1 MSEAQE
7 WKIIYDQYESENQ
20 HLREAL
26 CTLGNGYFASRGAL
40 NCASIS
46 HNFAENPHYPG
57 TYVGGAFNKLKSSV
71 SGEVIENE
79 SIVNWP
85 NWLHLTFVH
94 EDGMR
99 YHIDEVEILQF
110 KQVLD
115 LKLGQLETN
124 IDFKDQL
131 GRESNL
137 QTCRIVSMADPHL
150 GAYEWK
156 LTPQNW
162 SGSIDI
168 ISSLEGNVLNRGVP
182 RYSDLNSKHVDLL
195 EKGQY
200 GEDTLFMLSCTNYS
214 GIKLAQAVRTQVYSG
229 DEPYTLDRNVEG
241 EEHDI
246 AHRLQLTVQEKQP
259 VTVNK
264 TLALFSSRDNGIG
277 NLVEDATRKVTHAPI
292 ISEVF
297 AQHHLAWKS
306 LWQHSDIRVKAENH
320 VQVLLRL
327 HIFHLL
333 QVASPNSIDMDV
345 SVPSRG
351 LHGEAYRG
359 NIMWDELFIFPVI
372 NYFQPSI
379 TRNMLKYRYHRIQE
393 ARRAAS
399 LHGYQ
404 GAMFPWQSGS
414 DGQENAQ
421 EIHLNP
427 ESGRW
432 IEDNTHLQR
441 HVNAAIAL
449 SIWRYYT
456 ISNDHIFLEEYGAE
470 MFFSIMMFWSSNAD
484 YNEERQRYE
493 IRHVVGPDEFHTSY
507 PNSEEPGLHN
517 NAYTNILV
525 AWLMQK
531 SLQLLENLPS
541 HLRNN
546 LQDKLNIEE
555 NDLRKWQAMSEK
567 LYVPFIEKDI
577 IEQFEGYRD
586 LEELDWDA
594 YRKKYGKISRLDRI
608 LEKEQKDPNAFKV
621 SKQADVLMLFYL
633 LTSEE
638 LEDTFNRLGYS
649 FNAKLIENNINYYEK
664 RTSHGS
670 TLSRLVYSWVTT
682 RANRKKSWH
691 YFHEALVSDFE
702 DIQGG
707 TTPEGIH
714 LGAMAGTV
722 DMVQR
727 AYTGVF
733 VKDDVLWINP
743 SLPKEIKEL
752 KLGLRFRGQCLSMQ
766 IDKKEIKVIYQDG
779 WGEPVQIGFYK
790 GGKPKKLK
798 PGDKLSFDCQ

>member
-1 MSEAQE
+1 MSEEQE
-7 WKIIYDQYESENQ
+7 WKVVYDQYDAEHQ

-26 CTLGNGYFASRGAL
+26 CTLGNGYFASRGAF
-40 NCASIS
+40 NCATVS
-46 HNFAENPHYPG
+46 HSFADNPHYPG
-57 TYVGGAFNKLKSSV
+57 TYVGGAFNKLKSGV
-71 SGEVIENE
+71 AGEMIENE

-85 NWLHLTFVH
+85 NWLYLTFEH

-99 YHIDEVEILQF
+99 FHIDEVEVLSF

-115 LKLGQLETN
+115 LKLGQLQTELE
-124 IDFKDQL
+124 FRDQL
-131 GRESNL
+131 GRESRL
-137 QTCRIVSMADPHL
+137 KTCRIVSMADPHL
-150 GAYEWK
+150 GAFEWK
-156 LTPQNW
+156 LTPRNW
-162 SGSIDI
+162 SGTIDI
-168 ISSLEGNVLNRGVP
+168 ISGLEGNVLNRGVP
-182 RYSDLNSKHVDLL
+182 RYSDLNSKHVEIQD
-195 EKGQY
+195 KGQY
-200 GEDTLFMLSCTNYS
+200 GEDTLYMLSHTNYS
-214 GIKLAQAVRTQVYSG
+214 NIHLAQAVRTLVYAG
-229 DEPYTLDRNVEG
+229 DEPYTLERDTEEG
-241 EEHDI
+241 ESDI
-246 AHRLQLTVQEKQP
+246 VHRLQLDVREKKP

-264 TLALFSSRDNGIG
+264 TMAIFSSQDNGLG

-297 AQHHLAWKS
+297 SKHQLAWKS
-306 LWQHSDIRVKAENH
+306 LWQHSDIQVRAENH

-359 NIMWDELFIFPVI
+359 NIMWDELFIFPVV
-372 NYFQPSI
+372 NYFHPSI
-379 TRNMLKYRYHRIQE
+379 TRNMLKYRYHRIEE
-393 ARRAAS
+393 ARRAAA
-399 LHGYQ
+399 LHGYR

-441 HVNAAIAL
+441 HVNAAIAFN
-449 SIWRYYT
+449 IWRYYA

-470 MFFSIMMFWSSNAD
+470 MLYSIILFWSSIAE
-484 YNEERQRYE
+484 YNTQLQRYE
-493 IRHVVGPDEFHTSY
+493 IRNVVGPDEFHTAY
-507 PNSEEPGLHN
+507 PDADDPGLHN

-525 AWLMQK
+525 AWLMHQ
-531 SLQLLENLPS
+531 SLQLFEKLPS
-541 HLRNN
+541 HLRNA
-546 LQDKLNIEE
+546 LQDKLNISH
-555 NDLRKWQAMSEK
+555 NDLQKWQAMSEK
-567 LYVPFIEKDI
+567 MHVPFIEENI
-577 IEQFEGYRD
+577 IEQFDGYQDLKELDWEGYR
-586 LEELDWDA
+586 E
-594 YRKKYGKISRLDRI
+594 KYGKISRLDRI
-608 LEKEQKDPNAFKV
+608 LEKEGKDPNAYKA

-638 LEDTFNRLGYS
+638 LEDTFNRLGYPYQAS
-649 FNAKLIENNINYYEK
+649 LIEKNINYYEK

-682 RANRKKSWH
+682 RANRKKSWQ

-733 VKDDVLWINP
+733 VQDDVLWLNP
-743 SLPKEIKEL
+743 SLPKEIDSL
-752 KLGLRFRGQCLSMQ
+752 KLSLRFRGQCLLMQ
-766 IDKKEIKVIYQDG
+766 IVKKQILVKNLDG
-779 WGEPVQIGFYK
+779 WGDPVQIGFYK
-790 GGKPKKLK
+790 EGKAKKLK
-798 PGDKLSFDCQ
+798 PGKELRFDC